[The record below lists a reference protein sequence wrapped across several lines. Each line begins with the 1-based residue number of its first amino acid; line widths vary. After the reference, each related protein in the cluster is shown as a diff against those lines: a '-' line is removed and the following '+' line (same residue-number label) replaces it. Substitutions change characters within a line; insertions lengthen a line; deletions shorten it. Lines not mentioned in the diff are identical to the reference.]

1 MAGITLAHAQE
12 RLDALMAAHDKIII
26 GQKVEME
33 GQSLTR
39 SNLPDVQ
46 RGIEYWDKKV
56 KELSASAAG
65 RGRMRTISPG
75 A

>member
-1 MAGITLAHAQE
+1 MAGITLAHAQT

-26 GQKVEME
+26 GQKVEMD

-39 SNLPDVQ
+39 ANLVDVQ
-46 RGIEYWDKKV
+46 RSIEYWDKKV
-56 KELSASAAG
+56 KELSASASG